1 MALDPSIIL
10 SGKHITASSEPGL
23 NALKMMQELRR
34 DPLRNELLQQNID
47 IGEKSLATG
56 QQKIDLNQQILEEKS
71 LEREVFGAN
80 KAIAAW
86 NRPGGS
92 DVAGV
97 LDAIRTSFPN
107 DEEQQANHITEF
119 RADPKGFVDR
129 LSDDVAAYK
138 AQKTINQKKGLF
150 SATTKQYP
158 DGTVQM
164 VAPDGSLKVFT
175 SDQKEVFGTD
185 AEAAIKKARDEEVAF
200 AQSKSEA
207 KKKGASTEEVAR
219 LEADKQARFAFTKSK
234 SAFQDSISQTVSSI
248 GSAKATNEIMKDTV
262 TEIKSFISGMNAGF
276 GASLKRIGPTNAR
289 KLKGLLDTMKANSA
303 FGTLIDLKN
312 SGGTLGAISATELE
326 LLAAKLG
333 SLDQH
338 GMIPE
343 QIRVLDQILAQNQ
356 GSIDRMETSFSS
368 EKDRFS
374 RGFGEQ
380 AQAPQQNSGK
390 TRLDELR
397 AKAGF

>member
-1 MALDPSIIL
+1 MPLDPSIIL
-10 SGKHITASSEPGL
+10 RGKHITASSKPGL
-23 NALKMMQELRR
+23 DALKMMQELRR
-34 DPLRNELLQQNID
+34 DPIRNELLQQNLD
-47 IGEKSLATG
+47 IGKQSLTAG
-56 QQKIDLNQQILEEKS
+56 QQNIDLNQQILSKES

-80 KAIAAW
+80 KAISAW
-86 NRPGGS
+86 NRPGGP

-107 DEEQQANHITEF
+107 DEEQQANHIAEF
-119 RADPKGFVDR
+119 RADPNGFVAR
-129 LSDDVAAYK
+129 LSDDVEAYK
-138 AQKTINQKKGLF
+138 AQKTVGQKKGLF

-175 SDQKEVFGTD
+175 SDQKEVFGKD
-185 AEAAIKKARDEEVAF
+185 AEAAIKKARAEEVKF

-207 KKKGASTEEVAR
+207 TNKGASSEEVAK

-234 SAFQDSISQTVSSI
+234 SAFQDSVSQTVSSI

-262 TEIKSFISGMNAGF
+262 AEIKSFISGMNAGF
-276 GASLKRIGPTNAR
+276 GASLKKIGPTNAR

-333 SLDQH
+333 ALDQH

-343 QIRVLDQILAQNQ
+343 QLRVLDQILAQNQ
-356 GSIDRMETSFSS
+356 GSIDRIESSFAS

-374 RGFGEQ
+374 RDYGEQ
-380 AQAPQQNSGK
+380 APETNAGQ